1 MFCSDSIAIRDC
13 RVLKISHKSRPQ
25 VMAAF
30 LFDQRVKFIESVLK
44 KNQDYPCP
52 ITYLVNYSYSK
63 IWHLPL
69 TPTRPGEGLGGDRPI
84 HTIDNMC
91 VSDQFFWD
99 QTLIMN
105 CVTLIRNH
113 EMSCMLKQKFKFKFF
128 NDSISTYL
136 PCIIIFQTSPITTFS
151 HDITRK

>member
-1 MFCSDSIAIRDC
+1 MFPPPEHPPH
-13 RVLKISHKSRPQ
+13 LYHFYWPP
-25 VMAAF
+25 AA
-30 LFDQRVKFIESVLK
+30 DIHGSGTQRVV
-44 KNQDYPCP
+44 D
-52 ITYLVNYSYSK
+52 
-63 IWHLPL
+63 
-69 TPTRPGEGLGGDRPI
+69 GEGLGGDRPI
-84 HTIDNMC
+84 HTINNMC

-136 PCIIIFQTSPITTFS
+136 PCIIIF
-151 HDITRK
+151 